1 MKFARGSLVALGQES
16 SRRIVIFFA
25 HPDFDRSHTNRALRD
40 AVSDLSFV
48 TFNDL
53 YETYPDLLID
63 VKKEQ
68 ALALS
73 ADLLVFQHPFF
84 WYSSPAII
92 KQWYDMVLERG
103 WAYGNGGTALRGK
116 DMMLAVTTGGPED
129 SYRPDG
135 YNRFTM
141 EQLVAPQNQTAH
153 LCGMQFLKPFIA
165 HGASAVDP
173 RAAATEAERFR
184 RLLTDY
190 ASR

>member
-1 MKFARGSLVALGQES
+1 MTEGYLVRWTARFSSHRSRTTSLLSCSLAFSCAVRLAWLPMKFARGSLVALGQES

-84 WYSSPAII
+84 
-92 KQWYDMVLERG
+92 
-103 WAYGNGGTALRGK
+103 
-116 DMMLAVTTGGPED
+116 
-129 SYRPDG
+129 
-135 YNRFTM
+135 
-141 EQLVAPQNQTAH
+141 
-153 LCGMQFLKPFIA
+153 
-165 HGASAVDP
+165 
-173 RAAATEAERFR
+173 
-184 RLLTDY
+184 
-190 ASR
+190 